1 MTQCTADK
9 LILGRLG
16 RRSVEADFSGGQISS
31 DSGGL
36 LLREVDSHLR
46 LTERLAACFTDHRN
60 PDLIEHTV
68 DELLRQRAYCLA
80 LGYEDLNDHEELS
93 RDPLL
98 ATLVGKT
105 DPTGVCRR
113 RQKDKGLPLASASTL
128 GRIERT
134 KANATEKSR
143 YEKVVCNFDALR
155 DVFIQVFIE
164 SHDAPPE
171 HLVIDL
177 DPSDIELHGQ
187 QEERFYHGYYDH
199 YCYLPMY
206 IFCGEYPLAVKLRP
220 AGIDGALG
228 ASEMLAPIVE
238 KLREQWPGVG
248 LLIRGDSGFAR
259 EELMCWCEQNE
270 LDYLFGLA
278 KNTRLT
284 AAIATQMEQA
294 RREYLETGEPAR
306 RYRSFSYRTLDSW
319 SCSRRVVGKAEYMA
333 KENPRFVVTSLPNSY
348 FEKRF
353 VYEELYCAR
362 GEMENRIKEEQLDL
376 FGTRA
381 SCHTF
386 RGNEIRIWLSA
397 TAHLLI
403 VGLRQLGLVGTELA
417 RAQAST
423 IRVKLLKIGA
433 QVTVSVRR
441 IYVQL
446 SSAYPLKELFA
457 DVARRLRPPPVP
469 AIV

>member
-1 MTQCTADK
+1 MTHCTSDK
-9 LILGRLG
+9 VSLGRLG
-16 RRSVEADFSGGQISS
+16 RRRVEADFSGGQISS

-36 LLREVDSHLR
+36 LLREVDRRLH
-46 LTERLAACFTDHRN
+46 LTERLADCFTDHRD
-60 PDLIEHTV
+60 PDRIEHSV
-68 DELLRQRAYCLA
+68 EELLRQRSYCLA
-80 LGYEDLNDHEELS
+80 LGYEDLNDHDELS

-98 ATLVGKT
+98 ATLVGKQ
-105 DPTGVCRR
+105 DPTGQFRR
-113 RQKDKGLPLASASTL
+113 HNKDKGLPLASASTL

-134 KANATEKSR
+134 KADATEKSR
-143 YEKVVCNFDALR
+143 YEKVVCDFDALR

-164 SHDAPPE
+164 SHVAPPE

-177 DPSDIELHGQ
+177 DPSDIELHGE

-206 IFCGEYPLAVKLRP
+206 IFCGEYPLTVKLRP

-228 ASEMLAPIVE
+228 SSEMLAPIVE
-238 KLREQWPGVG
+238 KLREKWPGVG

-259 EELMCWCEQNE
+259 EELMSWCEQNE

-278 KNTRLT
+278 KNKRLT

-294 RREYLETGEPAR
+294 RREHLKTGEPAR

-319 SCSRRVVGKAEYMA
+319 SRARRVVGKAEYMA

-362 GEMENRIKEEQLDL
+362 GEMENRIKEEQLHL
-376 FGTRA
+376 FGTRT

-403 VGLRQLGLVGTELA
+403 VGLRTLGLAGTELA

-423 IRVKLLKIGA
+423 IRIKLLKIGA
-433 QVTVSVRR
+433 QVSVSVRR

-457 DVARRLRPPPVP
+457 AVATRLRSPPVP
-469 AIV
+469 AMA